1 MVGLIVIWQNT
12 TKTTVD
18 TKEIEQHLLEVLRRL
33 KTVGRVEIE
42 ISIVNDKEIKK
53 LKQRFF
59 GVNETTDVLSFAYD
73 RPESASHAGAEYL
86 KRSKQTLADFSDRVE
101 GLTGSIAI
109 SIDSA
114 ARQAESAGIELI
126 DELKTLSSHGILH
139 LLGYH
144 HT

>member
-1 MVGLIVIWQNT
+1 MAELKIVWQNT

-42 ISIVNDKEIKK
+42 ISIVDDKEIKT

-59 GVNETTDVLSFAYD
+59 GINEPTDVLSFPYD
-73 RPESASHAGAEYL
+73 RQEFASHAGAEYL
-86 KRSKQTLADFSDRVE
+86 KRSKQTLTDSKGRAE

-109 SIDSA
+109 SVDTAIK
-114 ARQAESAGIELI
+114 QAGTAGIELI
-126 DELKTLSSHGILH
+126 DELKTLSSHGLLH

-144 HT
+144 HR

>member
-1 MVGLIVIWQNT
+1 MAELKILWQNT

-42 ISIVNDKEIKK
+42 ISIVDDKEIKT

-59 GVNETTDVLSFAYD
+59 GINEPTDVLSFPYD
-73 RPESASHAGAEYL
+73 GEV
-86 KRSKQTLADFSDRVE
+86 K
-101 GLTGSIAI
+101 GLTGSLAI
-109 SIDSA
+109 SVETATKQA
-114 ARQAESAGIELI
+114 AEAGIELI
-126 DELKTLSSHGILH
+126 DELKTLSSHGLLH

-144 HT
+144 HR